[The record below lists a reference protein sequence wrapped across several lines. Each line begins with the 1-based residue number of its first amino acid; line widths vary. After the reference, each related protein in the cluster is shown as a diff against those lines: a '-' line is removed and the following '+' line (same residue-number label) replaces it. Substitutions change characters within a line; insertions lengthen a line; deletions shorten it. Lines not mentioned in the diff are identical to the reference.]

1 MRRRPHRTTSLI
13 VSLLLLCCAIVASTG
28 DQAISPDG
36 QFCATVRTFDVQLPP
51 GDINVAGTTYNPCGH
66 VDIVAQDGTTNHV
79 RWVAESRGVEFDLNP
94 VTAFSGSLVPRNLQ
108 WDSTQP
114 YLYFEFAGG
123 AAASGVWRV
132 HATDS
137 VPRYVGPTRESF
149 RLMPMPDDPDW
160 VACNQVRNGK
170 WLYFAYT
177 PEDIAQATHS
187 FSTNAVAIVS
197 NTFSDSRFAEQAS
210 TLSGFYSHVFDSWIY
225 VNGDTPE
232 ALPKEQPM
240 QGWEWLR
247 IQHAGG
253 DTLEFD
259 LYVLGDNGHQG
270 RVGGLARMTS
280 PTRAEFTAPDGL
292 PGKPRGK
299 LVFEFDG
306 DSVDIT
312 EAESC
317 SYYRG
322 ARVVFDDTLERTEE
336 HAIPTAAAP

>member
-1 MRRRPHRTTSLI
+1 MQRQLMKVSGPFFFSCCLLASVAAADHVTS
-13 VSLLLLCCAIVASTG
+13 T
-28 DQAISPDG
+28 DRQRH
-36 QFCATVRTFDVQLPP
+36 ATVRTFEVQLPS
-51 GDINVAGTTYNPCGH
+51 GDINVASTDRNPCGH
-66 VDIVAQDGTTNHV
+66 IEIVAHDGTTNRV

-94 VTAFSGSLVPRNLQ
+94 VTAFTGSLVPRNLQ
-108 WDSTQP
+108 WDSTEP
-114 YLYFEFAGG
+114 FLYFEFGGG
-123 AAASGVWRV
+123 AAASGSWRV
-132 HATDS
+132 HATNS
-137 VPRYVGPTRESF
+137 VPVYVGPTRESF
-149 RLMPMPDDPDW
+149 RLLPHSDGPDW
-160 VACNQVRNGK
+160 VACSQVRGGK
-170 WLYFAYT
+170 WLSFAYM
-177 PEDIAQATHS
+177 PQDIAQPVHT

-197 NTFSDSRFAEQAS
+197 NTFSESHLAAQAS
-210 TLSGFYSHVFDSWIY
+210 KLNGFYSHIYQSWIY
-225 VNGDTPE
+225 VGGDTPE
-232 ALPKEQPM
+232 SLPEEQPM

-247 IQHAGG
+247 IQHVGG

-270 RVGGLARMTS
+270 RIGGLARMTS

-322 ARVVFDDTLERTEE
+322 ARVTFDDTLERTEE
-336 HAIPTAAAP
+336 HAMPIAAAP